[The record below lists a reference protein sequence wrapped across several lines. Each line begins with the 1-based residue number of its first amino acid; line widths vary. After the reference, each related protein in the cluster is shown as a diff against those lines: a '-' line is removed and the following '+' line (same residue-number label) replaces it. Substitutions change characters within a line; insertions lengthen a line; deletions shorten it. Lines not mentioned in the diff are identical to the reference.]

1 MSFKQCENRRREN
14 PLFRGMSWTNRLLF
28 AAIAA
33 SVAFAYLT
41 WNGSSD
47 SAGTRNGTV
56 LASAGGLPAM
66 FLTGQ
71 ADSVPSAA
79 FQGAGISGK
88 FLPGISVLRWR
99 SREAGVAEAVIEY
112 ADARPVRPVGVDALS
127 IRLTVLAGEDGL
139 PVELQGFEKLVY
151 PDLYPGIDLMY
162 ETAGAARLKTT
173 FVVREGA
180 DPGLVRLRYANASR
194 VRIQRSG
201 QLVVEIGEEKLVEE
215 APFIFQQR
223 GDQQIL
229 VSGGYNLME
238 DGTVGFEVG
247 EFDRQLPLVIDPE
260 VVFSTY
266 IGGSGFE
273 AATAVAVDPQRNTY
287 VGGWTESPDLVTMNA
302 FQPYLGGGV
311 DAFVAKF
318 NPLGQLIYCTFIGGR
333 GEDRI
338 TGITVDWDGNAYAT
352 GWTTSSNFPKA
363 AALQSSLA
371 GGRDAF
377 VLKLSAS
384 GSQLLFSTYWGG
396 SHADLAQAITL
407 DGSGN
412 VVIAGYTSS
421 WNFPRV
427 HSPVGHS
434 GGDDVFVARFSGSGV
449 AIQSRLLGGI
459 QNDRAMGVAVDPSG
473 SVWLA
478 GETASANF
486 PLQSAIQSQLRGAMD
501 AFVTKLS
508 GDTTTILF
516 STYLG
521 GSAGTMSLPERATS
535 IVADRK
541 GNAYVCGFTSSLDF
555 PLANAT
561 QTVYGG
567 GTFDAFVAVLDSNT
581 LSLRLSTYV
590 GGSGYDE
597 CAAIALDSAE
607 NIYVAGKTNS
617 RNLHSIRAIQ
627 PQLRGDYDAFV
638 VKLQVNT
645 HALSAATYV
654 GGTNSDSALA
664 VALDGANH
672 LCLAGVTLSTDLI
685 LRSAAQSYNLG
696 GYGGFILKVAMDPPE
711 RVTAADSPVWLKD
724 TNGNHGWDN
733 PPYDE
738 VFSFGEAGDRP
749 VYGDW
754 NGDGMQKIGVFRN
767 GLWILDWNGNGAHDS
782 EDRIFWYGVTGDIP
796 VVGDWNG
803 DGRSKVGVFRPN
815 GLWTLDYNGNGLFEP
830 SIDRIF
836 WWGGTGDVP
845 VVGDWNGDGR
855 HKVGVFKSN
864 GQWLLD
870 YNGNGVWEPSTGDR
884 VFWWGTA
891 GDRPVI
897 GDWNGDG
904 RHKAGVFR
912 STGEW
917 WLDYNGNGIWE
928 PHNPD
933 KIIWWG
939 AHDDVPITGDWNG
952 SGNTKIGIFRR
963 GFWSLDFNGD
973 GIHSPSF
980 PDRVFWLGNI
990 NSSPLVGR

>member
-1 MSFKQCENRRREN
+1 
-14 PLFRGMSWTNRLLF
+14 
-28 AAIAA
+28 
-33 SVAFAYLT
+33 SVAVAYFP

-79 FQGAGISGK
+79 FQGAGITGK
-88 FLPGISVLRWR
+88 FLPGKSVLRWR
-99 SREAGVAEAVIEY
+99 PREAGVAEAVIEY

-151 PDLYPGIDLMY
+151 RDLYPGIDLMY
-162 ETAGAARLKTT
+162 ETAGTARLKTT

-201 QLVVEIGEEKLVEE
+201 QLVVEIGKEKLVEE

-260 VVFSTY
+260 IVFSTY

-273 AATAVAVDPQRNTY
+273 AATAVAVDPKRNTY
-287 VGGWTESPDLVTMNA
+287 VGGWTESPDLITMNA

-318 NPLGQLIYCTFIGGR
+318 NPLGQLVYCTFIGGR

-396 SHADLAQAITL
+396 SHADLAQAVTL

-427 HSPVGHS
+427 HSAVGHS

-449 AIQSRLLGGI
+449 ALQSRLLGGI

-473 SVWLA
+473 FVWLT

-521 GSAGTMSLPERATS
+521 GSAGTISLPERATS
-535 IVADRK
+535 IVADRE
-541 GNAYVCGFTSSLDF
+541 GNAYVCGFTGSLDF
-555 PLANAT
+555 PLANAV
-561 QTVYGG
+561 QIQFGG
-567 GTFDAFVAVLDSNT
+567 GTFDAFVAKISGASHT
-581 LSLRLSTYV
+581 LAYSTYL
-590 GGSGYDE
+590 GGSGVDQ
-597 CAAIALDSAE
+597 ANALELNTHAE
-607 NIYVAGKTNS
+607 VFVGGTTTSKNFPLQRPIQNHLAGEF
-617 RNLHSIRAIQ
+617 
-627 PQLRGDYDAFV
+627 DAFV
-638 VKLQVNT
+638 VAYSESGQT
-645 HALSAATYV
+645 IRFGTYL
-654 GGTNSDSALA
+654 GGTSSDTGLA
-664 VALDGANH
+664 MARDGTDAVY
-672 LCLAGVTLSTDLI
+672 LAGQTLSTDFPLTK
-685 LRSAAQSYNLG
+685 AWQSVNLG
-696 GYGGFILKVAMDPPE
+696 SHGGFIAKLHVLRRDRIGVFTGGVWALDMNGNYRWDGDPPDAN
-711 RVTAADSPVWLKD
+711 RVFGSP
-724 TNGNHGWDN
+724 
-733 PPYDE
+733 
-738 VFSFGEAGDRP
+738 GDIH

-754 NGDGMQKIGVFRN
+754 NGDGRTTRGVYRSQEWWWLDVNGNDLWDPQHGDRLHSFGGGTDVPIVGDWTGDGVTKIGVFR
-767 GLWILDWNGNGAHDS
+767 GGQWFLDLNGNGVWDS
-782 EDRIFWYGVTGDIP
+782 GDRFCVFGGPGDTPVAGDWTGD
-796 VVGDWNG
+796 GK
-803 DGRSKVGVFRPN
+803 SKIGVYRP
-815 GLWTLDYNGNGLFEP
+815 
-830 SIDRIF
+830 
-836 WWGGTGDVP
+836 
-845 VVGDWNGDGR
+845 
-855 HKVGVFKSN
+855 

-870 YNGNGVWEPSTGDR
+870 INNNCIWDPPHDKLFYFGG
-884 VFWWGTA
+884 GT
-891 GDRPVI
+891 
-897 GDWNGDG
+897 
-904 RHKAGVFR
+904 
-912 STGEW
+912 
-917 WLDYNGNGIWE
+917 
-928 PHNPD
+928 
-933 KIIWWG
+933 
-939 AHDDVPITGDWNG
+939 DVPIVGDWTGDG
-952 SGNTKIGIFRR
+952 KSKIGVYR
-963 GFWSLDFNGD
+963 GGQWFLDRNANGYWD
-973 GIHSPSF
+973 PPGDLFAVFGVPSQR
-980 PDRVFWLGNI
+980 PASGKW
-990 NSSPLVGR
+990 